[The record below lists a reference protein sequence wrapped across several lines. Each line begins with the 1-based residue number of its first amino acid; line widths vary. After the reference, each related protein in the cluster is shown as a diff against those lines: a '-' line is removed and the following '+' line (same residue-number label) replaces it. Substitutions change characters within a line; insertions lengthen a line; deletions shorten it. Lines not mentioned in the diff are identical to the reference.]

1 MKKPRWRVSFRHR
14 GVFYALGFFSCRV
27 SFAFG
32 DQLIQLDRS
41 RSQTCTEPAAPI
53 LWPSGRILALRGF
66 MALRA
71 DFSASRLYGPPGG
84 FWRFAALWPSGRILA
99 LRGFMAL
106 RADFGTSRLY
116 GPPGG
121 FGYRDYSKYSRKSF
135 AARSSSSSGFPVRNS
150 IPIYP

>member
-14 GVFYALGFFSCRV
+14 GVFYALGFCSCRV

-53 LWPSGRILALRGF
+53 LWPSGRILALRSF
-66 MALRA
+66 TALRA
-71 DFSASRLYGPPGG
+71 DFGASRLYGPPGG
-84 FWRFAALWPSGRILA
+84 FWRFAALQPSGRILA

-106 RADFGTSRLY
+106 RADLDFVII
-116 GPPGG
+116 P
-121 FGYRDYSKYSRKSF
+121 
-135 AARSSSSSGFPVRNS
+135 S
-150 IPIYP
+150 IPGRVLPQDPVQVPDFRSGIPSRYTRDICRREQP

>member
-71 DFSASRLYGPPGG
+71 DFGASRLYGPPGG
-84 FWRFAALWPSGRILA
+84 FWRFAALRLCGRIWI
-99 LRGFMAL
+99 
-106 RADFGTSRLY
+106 SRLFQVF
-116 GPPGG
+116 PEE
-121 FGYRDYSKYSRKSF
+121 FCSEIQFKFRI
-135 AARSSSSSGFPVRNS
+135 SGQEFHPDIPVIFVVGNS
-150 IPIYP
+150 LEESLIVDGSIL

>member
-66 MALRA
+66 TALRA
-71 DFSASRLYGPPGG
+71 DLDIEIIP
-84 FWRFAALWPSGRILA
+84 
-99 LRGFMAL
+99 
-106 RADFGTSRLY
+106 
-116 GPPGG
+116 
-121 FGYRDYSKYSRKSF
+121 
-135 AARSSSSSGFPVRNS
+135 S
-150 IPIYP
+150 IPGRVLQRDPVQVPDFRSGIPSRYTRDICRREQP